1 MCARCGWSANHAIN
15 VVIVARGYEC
25 LYFAV
30 VHGAVF
36 QIEPDTVEVVV
47 GGVSDIEW
55 QEVSG

>member
-36 QIEPDTVEVVV
+36 QIEPDTVEVIV

-55 QEVSG
+55 